1 MNFLYN
7 TKIRT
12 RILILVVIPILAI
25 TGLAFERYNNANE
38 ARIRLENLRVVMNYL
53 RISSELIDVLQQ
65 ERNPAMAI
73 TSGKNGAQYLKPFEL
88 SVLKTDRV
96 LIKFRDYVSRNEND
110 LKEARGIY
118 KRIEKIEDKLT
129 ELQKIRD
136 TIRQVTNNMEGGG
149 TAVGSYTQIILRIM
163 ESSEE
168 VVFLA
173 SADQELSLLSNA
185 YFNFVRGKDNYS
197 FGMGVILRIIQYE
210 KTTFPRSKR
219 FFNTKIIWNES
230 FNEFSSFAPEEL
242 SKTFNKT
249 FNDLKSAQDFE
260 ALAANIARFGP
271 LEYNVTSD
279 DWYSRTLKHWQ
290 LLSTFDTKVRDYI
303 LKKTNTRLSDAE
315 TTVRETLIFLT
326 LLLTS
331 LGVLAFL
338 ILRSILSPLQTLVGN
353 FETIATTKNLD
364 HLVPVVGKDEFA
376 NASSAFNVLIGNLRE
391 KNTQINAMLTNMKQ
405 GLFTIDA
412 NGCIGEEYSSH
423 LEEIFESSEL
433 CGLHACE
440 LLFSNSDLGGDLLN
454 QIQEALNAMVGE
466 DPMNFEFNRHL
477 LVGEYTKEITGNKKI
492 LTLEW
497 NPIIV
502 DDEIETVMVT
512 VRDVTKLKAME
523 AEMQETMRELNII
536 HQLLN
541 VPAKK
546 FLNFA
551 KTTKQFIEENY
562 TIIKREKLDKSAVE
576 QLFRNMH
583 TIKGNARTFGFSTLS
598 DAAHAAESIYSQI
611 KDTEA
616 PYRYETS
623 ALLSD
628 LEQLNAVLENY
639 NHVYLNVLGRS
650 DSSERDANGFWL
662 DSDKISALRQIAE
675 NIEAEYASTVTT
687 ILDKGISVTLQDVL
701 ADTIASLPEIAKE
714 LGKAIPETRIVD
726 NGVHLHKQI
735 ESLLQN
741 VFTHLFR
748 NSIDHGIETEE
759 ERLIAGKKER
769 GLISVSLIE
778 DSGHYA
784 LRIGDDGRGLAIAT
798 LFNKGVELGKWKGDQ
813 KIDCNEIAELI
824 FLSGTS
830 TKDKITSISGRG
842 VGMDAVKSFIEQQGG
857 SININLLGS
866 PTYYAVSNGNT
877 FIKFEFI
884 LHIPTKFIVLSRA
897 A

>member
-12 RILILVVIPILAI
+12 RILILVIIPILAI

-38 ARIRLENLRVVMNYL
+38 ARIRLESLRVVMNYL
-53 RISSELIDVLQQ
+53 RLSSELIDVLQQ
-65 ERNPAMAI
+65 ERNPAMAV
-73 TSGKNGAQYLKPFEL
+73 TSGKNGGQYLKPFEQSIL
-88 SVLKTDRV
+88 ETDRV
-96 LIKFRDYVSRNEND
+96 LIKFRDYVSKNEKD
-110 LKEARGIY
+110 LKQARDIY

-129 ELQKIRD
+129 ELPAIRD
-136 TIRQVTNNMEGGG
+136 TIRQVKNNMEGGG
-149 TAVGSYTQIILRIM
+149 MAVASYTQTIIKIM

-210 KTTFPRSKR
+210 KATFPRSKR
-219 FFNTKIIWNES
+219 FFNTKIIWEES

-242 SKTFNKT
+242 SKTFHET
-249 FNDLKSAQDFE
+249 FDDLKSAQDFE
-260 ALAANIARFGP
+260 TLAVSIARFGP
-271 LEYNVTSD
+271 HKHNIASD
-279 DWYSRTLKHWQ
+279 DWYNRTLKHWQ
-290 LLSTFDTKVRDYI
+290 LLSTFDTKVRGYI
-303 LKKTNTRLSDAE
+303 LKKTNSRLSDAE
-315 TTVRETLIFLT
+315 RTVRETLIFLT

-331 LGVLAFL
+331 LGVLALL

-364 HLVPVVGKDEFA
+364 HLVPVIGKDEFA

-391 KNTQINAMLTNMKQ
+391 KNTQINAMLTNMQQ

-412 NGCIGEEYSSH
+412 DGCIGEEYSAH
-423 LEEIFESSEL
+423 LEEIFESNML
-433 CGLHACE
+433 HGLHACE
-440 LLFSNSDLGGDLLN
+440 LLFSDSDLGGDLLN

-466 DPMNFEFNRHL
+466 DLMNFEFNKHL
-477 LVGEYTKEITGNKKI
+477 LVSEYTKKIGGNQKI

-502 DDEIETVMVT
+502 DDEIETIMVT
-512 VRDVTKLKAME
+512 VRDVTTLKAME
-523 AEMQETMRELNII
+523 AEMQGTMRELNII

-546 FLNFA
+546 FLRFV
-551 KTTKQFIEENY
+551 KTTKQFIEENR
-562 TIIKREKLDKSAVE
+562 TIIQSDKLDKLAVE

-583 TIKGNARTFGFSTLS
+583 TVKGNARTFGFSTLS
-598 DAAHAAESIYSQI
+598 DVAHAAESIYSQV
-611 KDTEA
+611 KDTQA
-616 PYRYETS
+616 PYHYDKHL
-623 ALLSD
+623 LLSD
-628 LEQLNAVLENY
+628 LEQLDNTLENY

-650 DSSERDANGFWL
+650 DASERDANGFWL
-662 DSDKISALRQIAE
+662 DSDKISKLRQIAE
-675 NIEAEYASTVTT
+675 KIEAEYASAVTT
-687 ILDKGISVTLQDVL
+687 ILDNGISVTLQDAL
-701 ADTIASLPEIAKE
+701 ADTIASLPQIAE
-714 LGKAIPETRIVD
+714 DLGKAIPETRIVD
-726 NGVHLHKQI
+726 NGINLHKQI

-748 NSIDHGIETEE
+748 NSIDHGIETAED
-759 ERLIAGKKER
+759 RLAAGKKEH

-784 LRIGDDGRGLAIAT
+784 LRIGDDGRGLDITT

-813 KIDCNEIAELI
+813 KIDCHEIAELI

-830 TKDKITSISGRG
+830 TKDKVTSISGRG

-857 SININLLGS
+857 SIDLNLLDA
-866 PTYYAVSNGNT
+866 PTHYAASNGNA
-877 FIKFEFI
+877 FIPFEFI
-884 LHIPTKFIVLSRA
+884 LHIPTKFVVLRYA